1 MVKYTQI
8 IRRQHQ
14 TNCLS
19 VYDHFVGLKLKG
31 LRAKCYTSRGGS
43 RAAETSK
50 MERFA
55 LIVNY
60 YHKAFHLGCCSSSRS
75 ASDFTSAQ
83 SQIYPCYLP
92 VNHILP
98 ISIDVRNRSSH
109 SIRINFSIFTCKT
122 SVFAIA
128 RIKLS
133 AYISVTEKC
142 FEVHKILRL

>member
-8 IRRQHQ
+8 IRRQHP

-19 VYDHFVGLKLKG
+19 VFDHFVGLKLKG
-31 LRAKCYTSRGGS
+31 LRSKCYTSRGGS

-55 LIVNY
+55 IID
-60 YHKAFHLGCCSSSRS
+60 HKALHLRCCSSSRS

-83 SQIYPCYLP
+83 SQIYPCYLS

-133 AYISVTEKC
+133 AYISVTEQC
-142 FEVHKILRL
+142 FEIHKILRL